1 MIIPERKYFK
11 LTKKLKIKMKEK
23 MKEKKDC
30 KNHKWIPLLGIDKN
44 KSVPTSLFTCLKC
57 GDLKVGVETI
67 KISRFR
73 LDMGNLPIKS
83 VSTVGIN
90 ETLASDHTA
99 SGIIVSMT
107 AGENLVFGDFVYF
120 DSAGGGK
127 CKKADANVAGTYPC
141 IGMAIA
147 TISADAAGDILLH
160 GTARDAS
167 WAWAVGG
174 VVYLSKD
181 PAGGA
186 IQAQPA
192 ASGDIIQV
200 LGIAT
205 NATRIYFNP
214 SADYLTHT

>member
-1 MIIPERKYFK
+1 M
-11 LTKKLKIKMKEK
+11 TEK
-23 MKEKKDC
+23 TDC
-30 KNHKWIPLLGIDKN
+30 NKHKWIPLLGVDKGKN
-44 KSVPTSLFTCLKC
+44 IPTSLFTCLKC

-90 ETLASDHTA
+90 ESLSSDHTA

-107 AGENLVFGDFVYF
+107 AGEDLAFGDFVF
-120 DSAGGGK
+120 FESDGK
-127 CKKADANVAGTYPC
+127 CWKADANVAGAYPC
-141 IGMAIA
+141 MGMAIA
-147 TISADAAGDILLH
+147 TINADAAGDILLH

-167 WAWAVGG
+167 WTLAAGG

-181 PAGGA
+181 PAGT
-186 IQAQPA
+186 ITHTQPA
-192 ASGDIIQV
+192 VSGDIIQV